1 LRPAA
6 IGKKQATREP
16 TGRARADRGGSLKN
30 PRTLTEIADTVEDVQ
45 ATLEVLVEHLGLQ
58 GPVTNAIAARRL
70 KAEQARL
77 EIERL
82 RGFSTEQDG
91 NSRS

>member
-1 LRPAA
+1 M
-6 IGKKQATREP
+6 
-16 TGRARADRGGSLKN
+16 KN
-30 PRTLTEIADTVEDVQ
+30 PRTLSEIADTIEDVQ

-58 GPVTNAIAARRL
+58 APVTNAIAARRL

-82 RGFSTEQDG
+82 RGFSAEQDR

>member
-1 LRPAA
+1 M
-6 IGKKQATREP
+6 
-16 TGRARADRGGSLKN
+16 KN
-30 PRTLTEIADTVEDVQ
+30 PRTLNEIADTVEDVQ
-45 ATLEVLVEHLGLQ
+45 ATLEVVVEHLGLQ

-82 RGFSTEQDG
+82 RGLSADHDG